1 MFVSQLS
8 LVLQPLTNNSSE
20 LDFKYI
26 LIQSSV
32 TGATQDL
39 LFPLQSSHD
48 LSLKQDKH
56 FKLNTEKKNS
66 ENALIK
72 LNHLLNKFILY
83 AVHMFSNK
91 SQMSSK
97 CDKNGKVTH
106 NAQPS
111 VSLYESFKFKN
122 RCLVRTGGQTLGLK
136 A

>member
-8 LVLQPLTNNSSE
+8 LVLQPLMNNSSE

-56 FKLNTEKKNS
+56 FKLNTEKKKS

-72 LNHLLNKFILY
+72 LNHLLNKFILCCC
-83 AVHMFSNK
+83 ACV
-91 SQMSSK
+91 Q
-97 CDKNGKVTH
+97 
-106 NAQPS
+106 
-111 VSLYESFKFKN
+111 
-122 RCLVRTGGQTLGLK
+122 
-136 A
+136 

>member
-1 MFVSQLS
+1 M
-8 LVLQPLTNNSSE
+8 NNSSE

-72 LNHLLNKFILY
+72 KNLIIYLTNLFY
-83 AVHMFSNK
+83 VAVHVFSNK

-122 RCLVRTGGQTLGLK
+122 RCPVRTGGQTLGLK